1 MLMRLALAPKAAVVD
16 QDMVVVEEE
25 EGKAVDGDPG
35 KQRSRITLNPFTGPV
50 RSPAEAFFF
59 QPQNKDERAD

>member
-35 KQRSRITLNPFTGPV
+35 KQRSRIPLTQV
-50 RSPAEAFFF
+50 HAF
-59 QPQNKDERAD
+59 